1 MSSRA
6 SPSFTCF
13 IPLGASAPSVPH
25 GARLTSYRIDDVRTV
40 RGPDITTPAPGGELV
55 RIEHAGQLA
64 DPSAPFVGVTQHV
77 VYTAAPERLELV
89 RISAPESGP
98 LAVLIPICKSAA
110 WWSLAQDERRAF
122 LRTGTPGHFEIG
134 LEYASTIYRRL
145 YHARSLP
152 GSSWDFLTYFEFPA
166 ERRHEF
172 ERLLARLR
180 DADQNPEWQFVERE
194 VEIWLSKVQ

>member
-1 MSSRA
+1 MVSRTA
-6 SPSFTCF
+6 PAFTCF
-13 IPLGASAPSVPH
+13 IPVELSTPPAPH
-25 GARLTSYRIDDVRTV
+25 GAKLTRYRVDDVRTV
-40 RGPDITTPAPGGELV
+40 RGPELTTPRPGRELV

-64 DPSAPFVGVTQHV
+64 DPSAPFIGVTQHV
-77 VYTAAPERLELV
+77 VYTAAQERLELA

-122 LRTGTPGHFEIG
+122 LRAGTPGHFEIG

-145 YHARSLP
+145 YHARTLP
-152 GSSWDFLTYFEFPA
+152 GSSWDFLTYFELPA
-166 ERRHEF
+166 ERRPEF